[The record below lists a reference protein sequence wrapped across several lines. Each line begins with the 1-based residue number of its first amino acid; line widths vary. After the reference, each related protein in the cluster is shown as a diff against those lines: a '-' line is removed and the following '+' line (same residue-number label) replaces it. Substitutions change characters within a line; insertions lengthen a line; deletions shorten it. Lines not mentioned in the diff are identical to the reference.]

1 MFRGREKTAEWDGYC
16 RVSSFS
22 FFAGFVS
29 SSVRE
34 AGEQGDVEPR
44 RIVRHP
50 DSHQLFIG
58 NLPHE
63 VDKSELKDFFQS
75 RLRFFFHLC
84 LRFSFN
90 WKIIALQCCVGF
102 CHTTM

>member
-1 MFRGREKTAEWDGYC
+1 VEFSDLGHRAILHMNSPLKTFC
-16 RVSSFS
+16 SLSSVFLPL
-22 FFAGFVS
+22 FFFFK
-29 SSVRE
+29 VRE

-44 RIVRHP
+44 RIVRYP

-75 RLRFFFHLC
+75 RSLNFKH
-84 LRFSFN
+84 
-90 WKIIALQCCVGF
+90 
-102 CHTTM
+102 